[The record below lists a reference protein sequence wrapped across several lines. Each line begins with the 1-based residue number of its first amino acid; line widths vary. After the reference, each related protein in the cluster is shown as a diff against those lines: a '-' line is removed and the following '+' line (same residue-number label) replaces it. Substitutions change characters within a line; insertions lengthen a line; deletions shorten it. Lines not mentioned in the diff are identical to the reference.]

1 MDFKK
6 SLERQEKVRTVEKN
20 FSSPFLRP
28 PPGFARRTENDLE
41 VSRVGTMS
49 GFLEPPPGF
58 VKLSNKE
65 MDPSRKQIQSS
76 VERFKIK
83 KTNKTT
89 DQFGLSGLL
98 SSLKSADTN
107 PSLQTLVLGMDLE
120 EIQLD
125 LNEDKVNPSFGDT
138 SAKTSSSPLNIH
150 YPPVPQEYPN
160 MTNLDVKE
168 YLPQPKLR
176 DCTDEWLFYM
186 FYMFPG
192 EEEQMLAAVF
202 LYERDWRFHLENKV
216 WMKRLQG
223 MSSIYHVFHVK
234 LWKKVTKILDIDNE
248 SVECNPLLRIVTS
261 LNNTVVSE

>member
-6 SLERQEKVRTVEKN
+6 SLERQEQARTEGKN

-28 PPGFARRTENDLE
+28 PPGFSRRTEDDKE
-41 VSRVGTMS
+41 ISRVGTMS
-49 GFLEPPPGF
+49 GFLKPPPGF
-58 VKLSNKE
+58 AKLSDKE
-65 MDPSRKQIQSS
+65 KDPSRKQIQSS
-76 VERFKIK
+76 VERFKTN
-83 KTNKTT
+83 KTNKIT

-98 SSLKSADTN
+98 SSLKKADTN
-107 PSLQTLVLGMDLE
+107 PSLQTLVLGVDLE

-125 LNEDKVNPSFGDT
+125 LNEDKVNPSFGDIL
-138 SAKTSSSPLNIH
+138 AKTSSPINIH
-150 YPPVPQEYPN
+150 YPVPQEYPN
-160 MTNLDVKE
+160 MTNLNVKE
-168 YLPQPKLR
+168 NLPQPKLR

-223 MSSIYHVFHVK
+223 MSSIYHVFDVK
-234 LWKKVTKILDIDNE
+234 LWKKVTKILDLDNE

-261 LNNTVVSE
+261 LNNTAVSE